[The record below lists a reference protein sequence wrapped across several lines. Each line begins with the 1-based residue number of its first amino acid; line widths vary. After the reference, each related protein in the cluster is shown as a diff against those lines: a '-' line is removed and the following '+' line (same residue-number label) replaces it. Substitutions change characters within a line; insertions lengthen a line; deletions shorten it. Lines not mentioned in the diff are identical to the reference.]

1 MIGTQTFNP
10 ILRCRFTNSIISMK
24 SIKFFPIALIGL
36 FLLSATIVSAQ
47 VDMVWETHQVGFKV
61 PRGFKIDT
69 NTDQEFSAGNDNV
82 YLTIAPIQDENL
94 TTDDLAD
101 VVDAMVKEMD
111 YDLIT
116 DGDAVEVNNF
126 TGYYARG
133 SKDGASALVM
143 ALLDPESATNL
154 IVVVIYSGDFEDAA
168 LTTINSF
175 YSY

>member
-1 MIGTQTFNP
+1 
-10 ILRCRFTNSIISMK
+10 MK
-24 SIKFFPIALIGL
+24 STHIFLTAFFGL
-36 FLLSATIVSAQ
+36 LFFSAQLTAQ
-47 VDMVWETHQVGFKV
+47 VDMTWDTHKVGFKV
-61 PRGFKIDT
+61 PRGFKIET
-69 NTDQEFSAGNDNV
+69 NNAEEFSAGNDNIFM
-82 YLTIAPIQDENL
+82 TIAPIQDENI

-126 TGYYARG
+126 TGYYTRG
-133 SKDGASALVM
+133 SKDGANAVVM

-154 IVVVIYSGDFEDAA
+154 IVVVIYTGDFEDAA
-168 LTTINSF
+168 LTAVNSF

>member
-1 MIGTQTFNP
+1 MIGTNTSPP
-10 ILRCRFTNSIISMK
+10 ILRCRLTNSIISMK
-24 SIKFFPIALIGL
+24 SIRIIPIALFGL
-36 FLLSATIVSAQ
+36 LFFSAQLSAQ
-47 VDMVWETHQVGFKV
+47 VDMVWETHRVGFKV
-61 PRGFKIDT
+61 PRGFTIET
-69 NTDQEFSAGNDNV
+69 NNADEFSAGNDNI
-82 YLTIAPIQDENL
+82 YMTIAPIQDENI

-126 TGYYARG
+126 TGYYVRG
-133 SKDGASALVM
+133 SKDGANAVVM

-154 IVVVIYSGDFEDAA
+154 IVVVIYSGDYENAA
-168 LTTINSF
+168 LTAVNSF

>member
-1 MIGTQTFNP
+1 MIGTQP

-36 FLLSATIVSAQ
+36 FLLSANIVSAQ
-47 VDMVWETHQVGFKV
+47 VDMVWETHRVGFKV
-61 PRGFKIDT
+61 PRGFKVDT
-69 NTDQEFSAGNDNV
+69 NNYEEFSAGNDNV
-82 YLTIAPIQDENL
+82 YLTIAPIQDENI
-94 TTDDLAD
+94 TTDDLVG

-111 YDLIT
+111 YDLLT

-154 IVVVIYSGDFEDAA
+154 IVVVIYAGDYEDAA
-168 LTTINSF
+168 LTAINSF